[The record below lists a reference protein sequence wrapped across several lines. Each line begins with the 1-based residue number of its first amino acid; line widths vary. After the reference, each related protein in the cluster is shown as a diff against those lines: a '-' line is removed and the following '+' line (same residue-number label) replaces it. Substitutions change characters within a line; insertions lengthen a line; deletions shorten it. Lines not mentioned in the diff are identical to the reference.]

1 MAQKLFTQEVYLF
14 FPILLPEVHLSIQSA
29 LTAQLPPKGTE
40 WSFFGRGLGQPGIFG
55 VPLFALNLLSYVFHS
70 VFGIRPS

>member
-40 WSFFGRGLGQPGIFG
+40 WSFFG
-55 VPLFALNLLSYVFHS
+55 
-70 VFGIRPS
+70 